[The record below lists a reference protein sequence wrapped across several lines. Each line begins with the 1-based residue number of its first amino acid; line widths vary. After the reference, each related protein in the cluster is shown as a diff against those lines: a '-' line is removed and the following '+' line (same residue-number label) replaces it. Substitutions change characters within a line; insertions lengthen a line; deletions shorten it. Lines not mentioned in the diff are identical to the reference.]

1 MKSQH
6 KCKSSV
12 SVIMPI
18 GRWDDFVL
26 RAINSVLLQGDIVGE
41 LLLID
46 NAISKPTPNQ
56 IRVIKS
62 SKKIKIVESE
72 YKMNAARA
80 RNIGILNS
88 RFKFIA
94 VLDSDDEY
102 LENHLNIAVQELI
115 QNNSDFYCCSYINKL
130 SEGIQEIR
138 KPEKNLTS
146 ESLIRRSTI
155 GHSTVVY
162 KKHLSFKYP
171 EIGRR
176 HDYAAWLLLFSGD
189 LKYSTNDEA
198 LVIRHK
204 TKGSLS
210 STKLG
215 RLFLKQII
223 VTYKFSPFNFLKTSC
238 LFAEF

>member
-102 LENHLNIAVQELI
+102 LENHLNIDVEELI
-115 QNNSDFYCCSYINKL
+115 QNNSDFYC
-130 SEGIQEIR
+130 
-138 KPEKNLTS
+138 
-146 ESLIRRSTI
+146 
-155 GHSTVVY
+155 
-162 KKHLSFKYP
+162 
-171 EIGRR
+171 
-176 HDYAAWLLLFSGD
+176 
-189 LKYSTNDEA
+189 
-198 LVIRHK
+198 
-204 TKGSLS
+204 
-210 STKLG
+210 
-215 RLFLKQII
+215 
-223 VTYKFSPFNFLKTSC
+223 
-238 LFAEF
+238 